1 MASVSLCSW
10 MGGLTSYR
18 YLSGVVSC
26 FPGLLDRPAWRHFGR
41 VPTVH
46 LFPGHLRNC
55 PPIGVGLTLGLSPIG
70 TTCANPRPIG
80 ASRVLT
86 TVRYRVGYPML
97 GDVSSVWR
105 LECGKV

>member
-70 TTCANPRPIG
+70 TTCA
-80 ASRVLT
+80 SRVLT

-97 GDVSSVWR
+97 GDGSSVWR
-105 LECGKV
+105 LECGNV